1 MNNTVNDLQA
11 RLRRRTRL
19 HLMLLATVAGSV
31 WLWKGEGAAF
41 GAALGYTTA
50 AINALL
56 LHWHLMRALQL
67 ASADPHR
74 NLRLM
79 YRCALERFAV
89 TVVLFALG
97 IGLWRLPVLPLLGG
111 FVIGLFAQYANEI
124 LEKA

>member
-1 MNNTVNDLQA
+1 MNKAVSDLQA
-11 RLRRRTRL
+11 TLRRRARL
-19 HLMLLATVAGSV
+19 HLMLLVTVAGSA
-31 WLWKGEGAAF
+31 WIWIGRGAAL
-41 GAALGYTTA
+41 GAALGYGVA

-56 LHWHLMRALQL
+56 LHWHLIRAMRL

-89 TVVLFALG
+89 TVTLFALG
-97 IGLWRLPVLPLLGG
+97 IGVWRLPVLPLLGG

-124 LEKA
+124 LEKS